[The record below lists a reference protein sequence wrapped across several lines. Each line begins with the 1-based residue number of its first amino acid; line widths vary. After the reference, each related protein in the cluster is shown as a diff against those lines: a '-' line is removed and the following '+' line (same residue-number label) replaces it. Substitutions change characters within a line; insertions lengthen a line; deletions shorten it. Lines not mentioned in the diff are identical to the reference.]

1 MDAIVTAGGV
11 PQPGDPLYEAA
22 QGQPKALVD
31 VAGKPM
37 VQWVLDALNQAAGV
51 EHIVLVGLEESA
63 PLISRKPVTYTPS
76 RGHMVNN
83 ILAGADL
90 ILQRSPQT
98 EYALIVSA
106 DIPAITGEM
115 VDWLAQ
121 QVMEAQADACYTI
134 IRREVMEARFP
145 GSRRSYTRLKDMTV
159 CGGDINAFRPS
170 LAHTNTD
177 FWDKLIESRK
187 NVFKQAALV
196 GYDTLLLLL
205 LRRLTLEAAI
215 EKVCRRLHLR
225 GKAIVSPYAEMGMDV
240 DKPFQLEIL
249 RADLARR
256 RSA

>member
-1 MDAIVTAGGV
+1 MDAIVIAGGV
-11 PQPGDPLYEAA
+11 PQPGDPLYEAT

-37 VQWVLDALNQAAGV
+37 VQWVLDALNQAAHV
-51 EHIVLVGLEESA
+51 EHIVLVGLDERA
-63 PLISRKPVTYTPS
+63 PITSRKPVTYTPS
-76 RGHMVNN
+76 HGHMVDN

-90 ILQRSPQT
+90 ILQRNPQT
-98 EYALIVSA
+98 EYALIVSS
-106 DIPAITGEM
+106 DIPAITSEM
-115 VDWLAQ
+115 VDWLAR
-121 QVMEAQADACYTI
+121 QVVEAQADACYTI

-256 RSA
+256 QSA